1 MKSMNHKYMHLGR
14 LADAYN
20 ASNGLSPRNRKSA
33 MFVARQAAG
42 VAGDVKSAT
51 HGQMDEMIS
60 YLEGRPE
67 CGDVREAS
75 DGRAD
80 NPGRAAS
87 STPKARKKQSRESR
101 RNWFNK
107 RYGSDQVFAIR
118 HSMRRT
124 VATALKRAGFI
135 KKQSSLKIVGCTP
148 SELKR
153 HIELQFLPGMS
164 WLNRSEW
171 HVDHIVPLSSAASEE
186 ELLALCHF
194 TNLRPIWAKEN
205 LKKSSHR
212 THLI

>member
-1 MKSMNHKYMHLGR
+1 MHLGK

-20 ASNGLSPRNRKSA
+20 ASKGLPPRSRQSA
-33 MFVARQAAG
+33 MFIARKQAG
-42 VAGDVKSAT
+42 VEGSVKSAT
-51 HGQMDEMIS
+51 LEQMDAMIA
-60 YLEGRPE
+60 YLEAMPACRSISE
-67 CGDVREAS
+67 S
-75 DGRAD
+75 TDGRHQ
-80 NPGRAAS
+80 NPGR
-87 STPKARKKQSRESR
+87 PRKPLPIIGGR
-101 RNWFNK
+101 RPVTRTEATRLANAYWFSQ
-107 RYGSDQVFAIR
+107 RYNSDPTFALR

-148 SELKR
+148 SELRR
-153 HIELQFLPGMS
+153 HIELQFAPGMS

-171 HVDHIVPLSSAASEE
+171 HVDHIVPLYSATSEE